1 MHKFVTLTVDVM
13 FVNGEPFLVTLSQK
27 IQLFTVE
34 LFPSL
39 TAVQLISHLT
49 KVLKLYERGGFSIR
63 NIFMDQEFD
72 KVMENI
78 PEIEVII
85 ASAQEYVGEIEREIR
100 FIKDR
105 CRGTRAIIPFKQLPN
120 YFVVNMVYFF
130 VMWINSFP
138 ATQGIS
144 EKLSPRKIIIK
155 RSLIF

>member
-1 MHKFVTLTVDVM
+1 MHKFVTLTIDVM
-13 FVNGEPFLVTLSQK
+13 FVNGETFLVNLSQK

-34 LFPSL
+34 FFPSRTYVHL
-39 TAVQLISHLT
+39 SSHFT
-49 KVLKLYERGGFSIR
+49 KVVKLYERGGFSIR

-105 CRGTRAIIPFKQLPN
+105 CRGTRAIIPFKQLPKF
-120 YFVVNMVYFF
+120 FVIHLVYFC

-138 ATQGIS
+138 VTQGIS
-144 EKLSPRKIIIK
+144 KKYPHVK
-155 RSLIF
+155 